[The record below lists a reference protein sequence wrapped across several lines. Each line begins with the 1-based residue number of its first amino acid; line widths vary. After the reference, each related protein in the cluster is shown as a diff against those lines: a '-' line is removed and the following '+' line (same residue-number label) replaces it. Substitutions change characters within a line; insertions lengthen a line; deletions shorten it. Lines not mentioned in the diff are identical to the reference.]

1 MERTKDNFTA
11 LINKYKLPF
20 GSGVVCGL
28 IAYMSA
34 FTNKFLN
41 YDELE
46 YIFSKGATLDSGR
59 WMLALTSYI
68 FPDVSMPWIYG
79 VITVIFL
86 SIAACLVI
94 RTYEI
99 KSCVLQAVLAAI
111 MVTFTVET
119 YTLAYMFTAVPY
131 ALAVLMITVAVYYYL
146 HGKKYKFIVCALL
159 ICAALG
165 IYQAYISLSASLFVV
180 YFIAKTFD
188 DEWDWQRIL
197 RKGIECICVLICAVI
212 LYFAANKIIMT
223 VTGTEY
229 NTYAD
234 NAMAISGGTIV
245 QSVLNAYRL
254 FPLCVLRQHFL
265 LVPNLFSTGFHV
277 VLLVMCTLIAVREII
292 QNMSSGK
299 RVLSTVLLLCFPLAI
314 NCLVVVTSGWHQVEF
329 YGFAVVYVLA
339 AVVLDTEIGKR
350 SGRLHDVGSLCLAVI
365 AVCCIFY
372 SNKIY
377 LKQKLVYEESY
388 GYFQQISSMVKTM
401 PEYTGKERLV
411 FAGSPKNIYSVPE
424 IDMSSVISINN
435 NLISRYSRN
444 RFLNNYLGYDIVVE
458 NMICTTYSTG
468 FFPDEELIEIYE
480 AMPIFPANGSVKK
493 IDDMILVKLH

>member
-11 LINKYKLPF
+11 LISKYKLPF
-20 GSGVVCGL
+20 GSGIVCGL

-46 YIFSKGATLDSGR
+46 YLFSKGATLDSGR
-59 WMLALTSYI
+59 WMLALTSCI

-86 SIAACLVI
+86 SVAACVII
-94 RTYEI
+94 RTFEI
-99 KSCVLQAVLAAI
+99 KSRVLQAILAGI

-131 ALAVLMITVAVYYYL
+131 ALAVLMITVAIYYYL
-146 HGKKYKFIVCALL
+146 HGKKYKLIVCALL

-165 IYQAYISLSASLFVV
+165 IYQAYISLSASLFVA
-180 YFIAKTFD
+180 YCIAKTFD
-188 DEWDWQRIL
+188 AEWDWQRIL
-197 RKGIECICVLICAVI
+197 RKGIECICVLICAII

-234 NAMAISGGTIV
+234 NAMTISGETIV
-245 QSVLNAYRL
+245 QSILNAYRL
-254 FPLCVLRQHFL
+254 FVICILRQQFL

-277 VLLVMCTLIAVREII
+277 VLLTICTLIAAREII

-299 RVLSTVLLLCFPLAI
+299 RVLSTVLCLCFPIAI

-350 SGRLHDVGSLCLAVI
+350 RGQLHDVGALCLAAI

-388 GYFQQISSMVKTM
+388 GYFQQISSMAKM
-401 PEYTGKERLV
+401 LPEYTGKERLV
-411 FAGSPKNIYSVPE
+411 FAGTPRNIYSVPE
-424 IDMSSVISINN
+424 IDMYNVISIRN
-435 NLISRYSRN
+435 NLTSGYSRN
-444 RFLNNYLGYDIVVE
+444 RFLNNYLGYDIDVE
-458 NMICTTYSTG
+458 NMICTTYNTG
-468 FFPDEELIEIYE
+468 FFPDDDLIEIYE
-480 AMPIFPANGSVKK
+480 AMPTFPADGSIMK